1 MTEAKHGGMC
11 LSFQLFRHLK
21 LEGFEFKAY
30 LGYIVVTN
38 EALSLESTQKAGAQL
53 KNLPSVCKRGG
64 KEAGDSRAGRG
75 GRVRGKRTGGL
86 RGRDGEEKGK
96 MEEEEEKENAEEGV
110 EATEEEE
117 SR

>member
-1 MTEAKHGGMC
+1 MTEAGHGGMC

-21 LEGFEFKAY
+21 LEGFELKAY

-38 EALSLESTQKAGAQL
+38 EALSQESTQKAKAQP
-53 KNLPSVCKRGG
+53 KNLPSVCKRGS

-75 GRVRGKRTGGL
+75 KRTGGL
-86 RGRDGEEKGK
+86 RGQDGEEKAK
-96 MEEEEEKENAEEGV
+96 MEKEEEKENAEEGV